1 MKSMQNSSFEKTGAN
16 SGKLDITVGPERFE
30 EGLSSAYKKNVGKT
44 NIPGFRKG
52 KAPRKMVEQ
61 YYGPEFLY
69 EDAFEFVFPDA
80 YRAAVEQHSLDVI
93 DRPELEITEI
103 GKEDGVKFSA
113 IVTLKPEVELG
124 HYKGVEVDKFAY
136 HIEDEQV
143 DMELASVQERNA
155 RYVNVE
161 REAQEG
167 DRVMIDYTGTIDGVE
182 FEGGSA
188 ENQPLDLGAG
198 RFIPGFEEQV
208 VGMKVGEERDLDVK
222 FPEEYHA
229 KEMAGK
235 DAVFHVVLHAVKQKE
250 LPELDDEF
258 AKDISEFDTIEEYK
272 ADVRARMEKQAQE
285 KQAREVE
292 SAVVAK
298 VVDNAT
304 VEVPDVLIRQQYNG
318 IMEDLRYQL
327 AYQGLKI
334 EDYYKYSGMDEEKM
348 FENYREDSTVKAKTQ
363 LVLEKITQIEDIQVS
378 EQEIK
383 DEIASIAEQAKQPLE
398 RYEEYFQNEN
408 REYLKGDLLFKK
420 TVKWLVDG
428 AVVTEK
434 EPLEPHHE
442 HDENCGCGQHG
453 DEQEQE

>member
-1 MKSMQNSSFEKTGAN
+1 MKSMENSAFEKTGAN
-16 SGKLDITVGPERFE
+16 TGKLEITVGPERFE

-69 EDAFEFVFPDA
+69 EDAFDFIFPDA

-93 DRPELEITEI
+93 DRPELEISEI
-103 GKEDGVKFSA
+103 SKEQGVKFSA

-124 HYKGVEVDKFAY
+124 QYEGVEADKIAY
-136 HIEDEQV
+136 HISDEQV
-143 DMELASVQERNA
+143 EKEISSVQERNA

-161 REAQEG
+161 REAKIG
-167 DRVMIDYTGTIDGVE
+167 DRVMIDYVGTIDGVA
-182 FEGGSA
+182 FDGGSA
-188 ENQPLDLGAG
+188 ENQPLDLGSG

-208 VGMKVGEERDLDVK
+208 VGMKADDEKDINVK

-235 DAVFHVVLHAVKQKE
+235 DAVFHVLLHAVKEKQ
-250 LPELDDEF
+250 LPALDDEF
-258 AKDISEFDTIEEYK
+258 AKDVSEFDTLQEYK
-272 ADVRARMEKQAQE
+272 DSIRARMEKQAEEAQ
-285 KQAREVE
+285 KRALD

-304 VEVPDVLIRQQYNG
+304 VEVPEVLVRQQYNG

-334 EDYYKYSGMDEEKM
+334 EDYYKYSGMDDEKM

-363 LVLEKITQIEDIQVS
+363 LVLEAITKKENIEVS
-378 EQEIK
+378 EQEVS
-383 DEIASIAEQAKQPLE
+383 DEIASMAEQAKQPLE
-398 RYEEYFQNEN
+398 KYEEYFQGEN
-408 REYLKGDLLFKK
+408 REYLKGDLLFRK
-420 TVKWLVDG
+420 TVQWLVDH

-434 EPLEPHHE
+434 EPEEAHE
-442 HDENCGCGQHG
+442 HGEGCGCDH
-453 DEQEQE
+453 DHEDAPEQE